1 MIFGFYNYLVHAIF
15 AFEGKCQEI
24 ILENKINVDR
34 AIIKIL
40 HEIQSFTQID
50 TKVSSDVIKI
60 NYDIY
65 LNHFISHF
73 LALLLVLSLYLS

>member
-1 MIFGFYNYLVHAIF
+1 MIF

-24 ILENKINVDR
+24 ILENNINVDR

-50 TKVSSDVIKI
+50 TKVSPDVIKI
-60 NYDIY
+60 NDDIY

>member
-1 MIFGFYNYLVHAIF
+1 MFFGFYNYLVHAIF
-15 AFEGKCQEI
+15 AFSYLKT
-24 ILENKINVDR
+24 ILTLIVHK
-34 AIIKIL
+34 KK
-40 HEIQSFTQID
+40 EIQLFTQID

-60 NYDIY
+60 DNDIY

>member
-1 MIFGFYNYLVHAIF
+1 MFFGFYNYLVHAIF
-15 AFEGKCQEI
+15 AFEGKYQQI

-60 NYDIY
+60 DNDIY

-73 LALLLVLSLYLS
+73 LAMLLVLSLYLS

>member
-1 MIFGFYNYLVHAIF
+1 MFFGFYNYLVHAIF

-60 NYDIY
+60 NDDIY

-73 LALLLVLSLYLS
+73 LAMLLVLSLYLS